1 MGCAKQRTHG
11 RRRWRAVH
19 GAHQNSE
26 PAAREDVRAAAQN
39 IEHVARLLVADH
51 GHWEAT
57 ARCPWEVVAA
67 REKLAAME
75 EWSCAGRGAGFL
87 RDVHGRGIR
96 PWRAPGR
103 GQAQPR
109 QAQGR
114 GGRCCCCFW
123 IEELGA
129 GNSDTMEREVRRLL
143 HGCEEDREGAIGG
156 DVQGCRIPVHRT
168 RKAGGGATDGHG
180 REQRGCARADLHA
193 CCRGSFCRVVRLGAS
208 REKDEQALAAT
219 VRGRWSK
226 GAPRHDCWERLEK
239 NSGRHEQRG
248 SSVCVWERKKKVVAA
263 RKK

>member
-103 GQAQPR
+103 GRAQPR

-123 IEELGA
+123 IEELGT
-129 GNSDTMEREVRRLL
+129 GNSDTMDREVRRL
-143 HGCEEDREGAIGG
+143 
-156 DVQGCRIPVHRT
+156 
-168 RKAGGGATDGHG
+168 
-180 REQRGCARADLHA
+180 
-193 CCRGSFCRVVRLGAS
+193 
-208 REKDEQALAAT
+208 
-219 VRGRWSK
+219 
-226 GAPRHDCWERLEK
+226 
-239 NSGRHEQRG
+239 GRHG
-248 SSVCVWERKKKVVAA
+248 
-263 RKK
+263 